1 MPPRLRDALTR
12 GFLIREEIAHAK
24 VAKGGKGVGTGFWMF
39 NFSPQLRDTLSRVTA
54 VAGRAYARI
63 FFTSFPF

>member
-1 MPPRLRDALTR
+1 MPPRLRDALPR

-24 VAKGGKGVGTGFWMF
+24 VAKGGKGVGTGFWMY
-39 NFSPQLRDTLSRVTA
+39 NFSPQLRDTLTRATA

-63 FFTSFPF
+63 FNYL